1 MTKAPLH
8 PSEYQNHWESSL
20 RSQLA
25 AYGTLAIAV
34 AVAIASTQI
43 NEHRLR
49 TGLVL
54 ASLFGVSVSRI
65 AVSNQ
70 VEKARILQD
79 IVDVSDA
86 QRQQRMY
93 EAMKP
98 GAQTALHTTDDPL
111 TFLRKALDFPV
122 VSIHGAQGTGKTTL
136 AQWLSTTLDSR
147 QIVLDPHHLRGDWP
161 NCEVVGSGANY
172 DAIDYALV
180 EAMTINKQRY
190 QQRARGVSE
199 FEPITYIVEELT
211 SWEGSVPNASK
222 FIRMSLSDFRK
233 ANQRLIKISH
243 GRTNTAQGG
252 AAGTAKMR
260 AEGEVEIHLIR
271 RGLAHVTFP
280 FQDPVELELPQLN
293 TGTFRRAEPF
303 AETPEPTDSQ
313 QIEMMPAELPK
324 SGSAVI
330 SAILAEWNRNG
341 GRLRSDFL
349 KEDLGMQ
356 GRNYAGAKKFIEML
370 FSEEEK

>member
-1 MTKAPLH
+1 MKNTALH

-25 AYGTLAIAV
+25 AIGALALSITL
-34 AVAIASTQI
+34 AIASTQI
-43 NEHRLR
+43 KEHRFR
-49 TGLVL
+49 TGFVVIAL
-54 ASLFGVSVSRI
+54 AGVGVSRV

-79 IVDVSDA
+79 VTDVSDA
-86 QRQQRMY
+86 ARQQRLY
-93 EAMKP
+93 ELMKP
-98 GAQTALHTTDDPL
+98 GAQVTLTSDDPL
-111 TFLRKALDFPV
+111 TVLRKALDFPV
-122 VSIHGAQGTGKTTL
+122 VSIHGPQGSGKTTL
-136 AQWLSTTLDSR
+136 AQWLSTTLDSK

-161 NCEVVGSGANY
+161 HCEVIGSGANY
-172 DAIDYALV
+172 DAIDDALAL
-180 EAMTINKQRY
+180 AMTINKQRY

-233 ANQRLIKISH
+233 ANQHLIKISH

-260 AEGEVEIHLIR
+260 SEGEVEIHLLR

-280 FQDPVELELPQLN
+280 FQEPVELEIPELSG
-293 TGTFRRAEPF
+293 GTSRRAEPI
-303 AETPEPTDSQ
+303 AATPEPADSQ
-313 QIEMMPAELPK
+313 GIERTLPE
-324 SGSAVI
+324 SGTALI
-330 SAILAEWNRNG
+330 SAIAAELERNG

-349 KEDLGMQ
+349 KDDLGMQ
-356 GRNYAGAKKFIEML
+356 GRNYAGAKKLIEQL
-370 FSEEEK
+370 FEA